1 MDSNMDEKSLIF
13 QTLKLEVM
21 IWKTVIS
28 QFHNELSKN
37 YILGRQRCEQKFRK
51 TKQWI
56 KFHYAKFETKIE
68 VWRIIELKK
77 KNKK

>member
-1 MDSNMDEKSLIF
+1 MKNSDF
-13 QTLKLEVM
+13 P
-21 IWKTVIS
+21 IS
-28 QFHNELSKN
+28 QRVK
-37 YILGRQRCEQKFRK
+37 QKLHFGKAAMWARFRK

>member
-37 YILGRQRCEQKFRK
+37 YILGRQRCEQDLE
-51 TKQWI
+51 KQNN
-56 KFHYAKFETKIE
+56 E
-68 VWRIIELKK
+68 
-77 KNKK
+77 